1 MGPQLFEAR
10 SWSSCVWFCLV
21 RPKQKM
27 KTSVCCE
34 VFPLNMFTHLFCF
47 WCTSS
52 HSEIWQK
59 PLRSQKSFGGYSHS
73 AFTVYRC
80 CQMKAGLW
88 ASLGFLVPCEI
99 LDMCQLDTFQIQ
111 LQTATR
117 KTSRVTSLT
126 IKFTAFLKASY
137 LSRFASNSVDLM
149 FSAAGKELRAA
160 VCWIATMRRFYQQQ
174 IFWSSGFTHL

>member
-1 MGPQLFEAR
+1 MGPLLFEAR
-10 SWSSCVWFCLV
+10 CWSSCVWVFLV
-21 RPKQKM
+21 RLKQKI

-34 VFPLNMFTHLFCF
+34 VFSLHMFTHLFSF

-52 HSEIWQK
+52 HSEIWQQ

-73 AFTVYRC
+73 AFTVYCC
-80 CQMKAGLW
+80 CQMTAGLW

-117 KTSRVTSLT
+117 KISRVTSLT
-126 IKFTAFLKASY
+126 IKFTAFLKTY
-137 LSRFASNSVDLM
+137 SRFASNSVDLM
-149 FSAAGKELRAA
+149 FSAAGKALRAA
-160 VCWIATMRRFYQQQ
+160 VRWIANRRCFYQQQ
-174 IFWSSGFTHL
+174 IFWSSGFTNL